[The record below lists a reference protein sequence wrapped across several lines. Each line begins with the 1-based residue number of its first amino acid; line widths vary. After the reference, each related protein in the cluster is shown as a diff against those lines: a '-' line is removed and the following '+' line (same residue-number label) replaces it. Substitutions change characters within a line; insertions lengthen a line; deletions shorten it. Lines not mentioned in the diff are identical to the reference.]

1 MSRPSEAVPLI
12 HELIDGSIGK
22 EEFARLQEI
31 MLRDPEARRDYYALL
46 CTDQMLVDTYE
57 MPEQLAAHAKV
68 VTVPAVKRRKIGK
81 ILLALAAVLTVGFFS
96 AMVIHANTPR
106 VTMTA
111 SADSHFL
118 IDGKEATSK
127 FWKKGQMLDVHDGML
142 VLRLNPSAEA
152 SIDGEASLRLLS
164 NDGDLELRR
173 GKTFF
178 RAASDSPAFDVKVAG
193 ATVRHVGTDF
203 GIRAL
208 DDGSCDVHVLD
219 GRVEIKRP
227 GEDKLVLSAGES
239 ASWRDGGP
247 TQRAAAERMAF
258 RQLPPVE
265 QLIFDDDF
273 SEAAGTVLAG
283 KQPDTGK
290 SWKVVEQQGVMTTG
304 GGRLDTS
311 GGFRHLGAIFA
322 DLPAGNGREVLV
334 TTFTTAP
341 PAVMADKKTRRS
353 GIERITL
360 MDANGKRLCSV
371 VALARENHC
380 WRLRD
385 DVAGKE
391 SSLTRLSA
399 LDVHDLTLRY
409 EPGTGRITLHAGTN
423 AQGETLA
430 ELATEARG
438 VATSLEL
445 WNDYGGDFA
454 LSRLTVRHVR
464 YP

>member
-1 MSRPSEAVPLI
+1 MSRPSETVPLI
-12 HELIDGSIGK
+12 HELVDGTIGK
-22 EEFARLQEI
+22 EDFARLQEI
-31 MLRDPEARRDYYALL
+31 LLRDPAARKDYYALL

-57 MPEQLAAHAKV
+57 MPDHLAAHAKV
-68 VTVPAVKRRKIGK
+68 VTVPTVKRRKIGK
-81 ILLALAAVLTVGFFS
+81 VLLAIAAVLVAGFFTT
-96 AMVIHANTPR
+96 MVIHANTPR

-111 SADSHFL
+111 TADSHFL

-127 FWKKGQMLDVHDGML
+127 FWKKGEVLEVHDG
-142 VLRLNPSAEA
+142 VLSVRLNASAEA
-152 SIDGEASLRLLS
+152 SIDGAASLRLIN

-173 GKTFF
+173 GRTFF
-178 RAASDSPAFDVKVAG
+178 RAAADGPDFEVKVAG

-208 DDGSCDVHVLD
+208 DDGSCDVHVL
-219 GRVEIKRP
+219 GGSVEITRP

-247 TQRAAAERMAF
+247 TRRAAAERLAF

-265 QLIFDDDF
+265 QVIFDDDF
-273 SEAAGTVLAG
+273 SETAGTVLAG

-290 SWKVVEQQGVMTTG
+290 PWKVVEQQGIMTTG
-304 GGRLDTS
+304 NGRLDTS
-311 GGFRHLGAIFA
+311 GGFRHLRAIF
-322 DLPAGNGREVLV
+322 DDPLAGGGREVLV
-334 TTFTTAP
+334 ATFTTAP
-341 PAVMADKKTRRS
+341 PSGMEDKKTRRS

-360 MDANGKRLCSV
+360 MDSGGKRLCSV

-385 DVAGKE
+385 DVTGKE

-399 LDVHDLTLRY
+399 LDTHDLTLRY
-409 EPGTGRITLHAGTN
+409 DPAAGRITLHAGTN

-430 ELATEARG
+430 DLETEAR
-438 VATSLEL
+438 AMPTSMEL

-454 LSRLTVRHVR
+454 LSRLSVRHVR

>member
-1 MSRPSEAVPLI
+1 MSRPSETLPLI

-22 EEFARLQEI
+22 EDFARLQEI
-31 MLRDPEARRDYYALL
+31 LLRDPDARKDYYALL

-57 MPEQLAAHAKV
+57 MPDHLAAHAKV
-68 VTVPAVKRRKIGK
+68 VTVPAVKRRRIGRV
-81 ILLALAAVLTVGFFS
+81 LLAIAAVLVAGFFT

-127 FWKKGQMLDVHDGML
+127 FWKKGEVLEVHEGML
-142 VLRLNPSAEA
+142 VARLNPSAEA
-152 SIDGEASLRLLS
+152 SIDGAASLRLINNS
-164 NDGDLELRR
+164 GDLELRR
-173 GKTFF
+173 GKAFF
-178 RAASDSPAFDVKVAG
+178 HAATDAPAFKVKVAG
-193 ATVRHVGTDF
+193 ATVRHVGTGF

-208 DDGSCDVHVLD
+208 DDGSCDVHVVD
-219 GRVEIKRP
+219 GSVEITRP
-227 GEDKLVLSAGES
+227 GMDKLVLASGES

-247 TQRAAAERMAF
+247 TQRSTAERMAF
-258 RQLPPVE
+258 RQSPPVE
-265 QLIFDDDF
+265 QVIFDDDF
-273 SEAAGTVLAG
+273 SEAAGTVLAS
-283 KQPDTGK
+283 KQPDIGK
-290 SWKVVEQQGVMTTG
+290 PWKVVEQQGIMTTG

-311 GGFRHLGAIFA
+311 GGFRHLGAVFT
-322 DLPAGNGREVLV
+322 DLPQGGGREVLV
-334 TTFTTAP
+334 TTFTTTP
-341 PAVMADKKTRRS
+341 PAVMADKKSRRS

-360 MDANGKRLCSV
+360 MDSSGKRLCSV
-371 VALARENHC
+371 IALARENHC

-385 DVAGKE
+385 DIAGKE

-399 LDVHDLTLRY
+399 LETHDLTLRY
-409 EPGTGRITLHAGTN
+409 DPAAGKITLHAGTN

-430 ELATEARG
+430 ELTMEAK
-438 VATSLEL
+438 AMPTSLEL

-454 LSRLTVRHVR
+454 LSRLTVRHVH

>member
-81 ILLALAAVLTVGFFS
+81 ILLALAAVLTVGFFT
-96 AMVIHANTPR
+96 AMVTHANTPR
-106 VTMTA
+106 VTVTA

-118 IDGKEATSK
+118 IDGKEASSK
-127 FWKKGQMLDVHDGML
+127 FWKKGEVLDVHDGML

-152 SIDGEASLRLLS
+152 SIDGEASLRLIS

-173 GKTFF
+173 GKAFF

-193 ATVRHVGTDF
+193 ATVRHIGTDF

-227 GEDKLVLSAGES
+227 GEDKLVLSSGES

-265 QLIFDDDF
+265 QVIFDDDF

-290 SWKVVEQQGVMTTG
+290 PWRVVEQQGVMTTG

-322 DLPAGNGREVLV
+322 DLPAGSGREVLV

-409 EPGTGRITLHAGTN
+409 EPATGRITLHAGTN

>member
-1 MSRPSEAVPLI
+1 MSRPSETVPLI

-22 EEFARLQEI
+22 EDFARLQEI
-31 MLRDPEARRDYYALL
+31 LLRDPAARRDYYALL
-46 CTDQMLVDTYE
+46 CTDQLLVDTYE
-57 MPEQLAAHAKV
+57 MPDYLAAHAKV
-68 VTVPAVKRRKIGK
+68 VTMPTVKRRKIGK
-81 ILLALAAVLTVGFFS
+81 VLLALAAVVVAGIFT
-96 AMVIHANTPR
+96 AMLIHANTPR

-111 SADSHFL
+111 SVDSHFL

-127 FWKKGQMLDVHDGML
+127 FWKKGEVLDVHDGML
-142 VLRLNPSAEA
+142 VVRLNPSAEA

-173 GKTFF
+173 GRTFF
-178 RAASDSPAFDVKVAG
+178 RAGTDAPGFDVKVAG

-208 DDGSCDVHVLD
+208 DDGSCDVHVL
-219 GRVEIKRP
+219 GGSVEIKRP
-227 GEDKLVLSAGES
+227 GTDKLVLSAGES

-247 TQRAAAERMAF
+247 TRRAAAERTAF
-258 RQLPPVE
+258 RQSPPVE
-265 QLIFDDDF
+265 QVIFDDDF
-273 SEAAGTVLAG
+273 SEPAGTVLAS

-290 SWKVVEQQGVMTTG
+290 PWKIVEQQGIMTAG

-311 GGFRHLGAIFA
+311 GGFRHFSAVFA
-322 DLPAGNGREVLV
+322 DTPAGDGRQVLV
-334 TTFTTAP
+334 TTFTTTP
-341 PAVMADKKTRRS
+341 PAVMGDKKTRRS

-371 VALARENHC
+371 VALAREDHC

-391 SSLTRLSA
+391 SNLTRLSA
-399 LDVHDLTLRY
+399 LETHDLTLRY
-409 EPGTGRITLHAGTN
+409 DPVAGKITLHAGTN

-430 ELATEARG
+430 ELTTEAKAMP
-438 VATSLEL
+438 VSLEL

>member
-12 HELIDGSIGK
+12 HDLIDGSIGK

-57 MPEQLAAHAKV
+57 MPDHLAAHAKV
-68 VTVPAVKRRKIGK
+68 VTVPAINRRKIGK
-81 ILLALAAVLTVGFFS
+81 ILLALAAVLVAGFFT

-127 FWKKGQMLDVHDGML
+127 FWKKGEVLDVHDGML

-173 GKTFF
+173 GKAFF
-178 RAASDSPAFDVKVAG
+178 RAASESPAFDVKVAG
-193 ATVRHVGTDF
+193 ATVRHVGTGF
-203 GIRAL
+203 GIHAL
-208 DDGSCDVHVLD
+208 DDGSCDVHVLE
-219 GRVEIKRP
+219 GSVEIARP
-227 GEDKLVLSAGES
+227 GADKLVLSTGES

-247 TQRAAAERMAF
+247 TQRAVAERMAF
-258 RQLPPVE
+258 RQSPPVE
-265 QLIFDDDF
+265 TVIFEDDF
-273 SEAAGTVLAG
+273 SEATGTVLAG

-290 SWKVVEQQGVMTTG
+290 PWKVVEQQGVMTTG

-311 GGFRHLGAIFA
+311 GGFRHLEANFT
-322 DLPAGNGREVLV
+322 DLPEGSGREVLV

-385 DVAGKE
+385 DIAGKE

-409 EPGTGRITLHAGTN
+409 EPATGRITLHAGTN

-438 VATSLEL
+438 MPASLEL

>member
-81 ILLALAAVLTVGFFS
+81 ILLALAAVLTVGFFT
-96 AMVIHANTPR
+96 AMVTHANTPR
-106 VTMTA
+106 VTVTA

-118 IDGKEATSK
+118 IDGKEASSK
-127 FWKKGQMLDVHDGML
+127 FWKKGEVLDVHDGML

-152 SIDGEASLRLLS
+152 SIDGEASLRLIS

-173 GKTFF
+173 GKAFF

-193 ATVRHVGTDF
+193 ATVRHIGTDF

-227 GEDKLVLSAGES
+227 GEDKLVLSSGES

-265 QLIFDDDF
+265 QVIFDDDF

-290 SWKVVEQQGVMTTG
+290 PWRVVEQQGVMTTG

-322 DLPAGNGREVLV
+322 DLPAGSGREVLV
-334 TTFTTAP
+334 TTFTTAVEPAILPSFGSASARP
-341 PAVMADKKTRRS
+341 PRHFDKKPS
-353 GIERITL
+353 
-360 MDANGKRLCSV
+360 
-371 VALARENHC
+371 AR
-380 WRLRD
+380 
-385 DVAGKE
+385 A
-391 SSLTRLSA
+391 
-399 LDVHDLTLRY
+399 
-409 EPGTGRITLHAGTN
+409 
-423 AQGETLA
+423 
-430 ELATEARG
+430 
-438 VATSLEL
+438 
-445 WNDYGGDFA
+445 
-454 LSRLTVRHVR
+454 
-464 YP
+464 